1 MIDKLLIC
9 SQTYNENGHSVRDVC
24 IVLTGDERL
33 AVINNHASHL
43 KEIKKLVDGVEIF
56 EKYDV
61 IGCANLI
68 SKQQLDYRLIL
79 PLLIQLHEDL
89 KTPLLLSAVIKVPD
103 DLIPMASIEDWNALK
118 FVSRQNIVWPPVKE
132 NMPKPLTVGAKR
144 HGQMFVGL
152 IDRLQLEKQ
161 GVFFEEK
168 WRQNK
173 EKIPRINVLLWG
185 KKFVFLLI
193 NSLFIK
199 VKKSF
204 QWFRS
209 YFWKL
214 LGAVCLVSLLMMAS
228 AVYLKVNLK
237 EKPSWIDSV
246 TGIEYVWVEPGAFN
260 MGSDISESARRGDET
275 LHSVTLTNGFW
286 LSKYEVTQAQWTT
299 VMGNNPAFFADCG
312 KTCPVEN
319 VSWDDVQ
326 IFIKRLNKKSSLDF
340 RLPTEAEWEYAA
352 RAGSTSPFS
361 FGQTIL
367 SEQVNYDGN
376 YPYTKIAR
384 QRYRKST
391 VVVGSFSANAW
402 GLHDMHGNVWEW
414 VQDKHS
420 QYPSVA
426 SVDPVNLEKGEYRS
440 YRGGSWYDYA
450 SLCRSASRHS
460 NSSRYRHSSIGF
472 RLART
477 DKKFSHW
484 SYLLGVI
491 LP

>member
-1 MIDKLLIC
+1 
-9 SQTYNENGHSVRDVC
+9 
-24 IVLTGDERL
+24 
-33 AVINNHASHL
+33 
-43 KEIKKLVDGVEIF
+43 
-56 EKYDV
+56 
-61 IGCANLI
+61 
-68 SKQQLDYRLIL
+68 
-79 PLLIQLHEDL
+79 
-89 KTPLLLSAVIKVPD
+89 
-103 DLIPMASIEDWNALK
+103 
-118 FVSRQNIVWPPVKE
+118 
-132 NMPKPLTVGAKR
+132 
-144 HGQMFVGL
+144 
-152 IDRLQLEKQ
+152 
-161 GVFFEEK
+161 
-168 WRQNK
+168 
-173 EKIPRINVLLWG
+173 
-185 KKFVFLLI
+185 
-193 NSLFIK
+193 
-199 VKKSF
+199 
-204 QWFRS
+204 
-209 YFWKL
+209 
-214 LGAVCLVSLLMMAS
+214 MMAS

-391 VVVGSFSANAW
+391 V
-402 GLHDMHGNVWEW
+402 
-414 VQDKHS
+414 
-420 QYPSVA
+420 
-426 SVDPVNLEKGEYRS
+426 
-440 YRGGSWYDYA
+440 
-450 SLCRSASRHS
+450 
-460 NSSRYRHSSIGF
+460 
-472 RLART
+472 
-477 DKKFSHW
+477 
-484 SYLLGVI
+484 
-491 LP
+491 